1 MIECYDDLSQLST
14 AMRNAGQSIEESQD
28 KLDDKVYEAQEAA
41 ILTEYHLVLQKILS
55 RTQDRARD
63 IAVR

>member
-1 MIECYDDLSQLST
+1 MDC
-14 AMRNAGQSIEESQD
+14 AAGEAAEARQD
-28 KLDDKVYEAQEAA
+28 KLDDEVFAAQEGA

-63 IAVR
+63 MAV

>member
-1 MIECYDDLSQLST
+1 
-14 AMRNAGQSIEESQD
+14 MRNAGQSIEESQD